1 MSTLGKILTVLV
13 ALVSVAV
20 AVLVAREFVLSKDWK
35 SAAQDWE
42 TAYNLAKDQ
51 VFEAVD
57 QRDKDRADHVAEKAR
72 MEENIN
78 ILTANL
84 DNSKKSIVGL
94 TADKENQEKRLQE
107 LTVNLT
113 GLDNSMKALLAE
125 KKNWQDERDRA
136 MKTADDY
143 TKMYA
148 EKEAQYRNAAADL
161 QNVKE
166 SLRQAREEKAALE
179 SRIVWISSN
188 YPEVKMPAQVPAVPT
203 AKIDGLISQADN
215 EAKVATVNAGADRG
229 VVKGMKF
236 FIYNYNGT
244 EMKYLA
250 TLTINMV
257 SATSAAGELSVVRG
271 TVKVN
276 DHVTNRFE

>member
-20 AVLVAREFVLSKDWK
+20 AVLVARQFILTEDWK
-35 SAAQDWE
+35 AATQTWE
-42 TAYNLAKDQ
+42 AAFNQAKDQ
-51 VFEAVD
+51 MFTAVD
-57 QRDKDRADHVAEKAR
+57 QRDKDRADWAAEKAR
-72 MEENIN
+72 LEENVN
-78 ILTANL
+78 ILTTNL
-84 DNSKKSIVGL
+84 DNSKNAVKALNI
-94 TADKENQEKRLQE
+94 DKENQEKRLQE
-107 LTVNLT
+107 LSATLT
-113 GLDNSMKALLAE
+113 GLDTSMKALLAE

-136 MKTADDY
+136 LKTADEY

-148 EKEAQYRNAAADL
+148 ELEAKYRAAAADL

-166 SLRQAREEKAALE
+166 SLRQTREEKAALE
-179 SRIVWISSN
+179 SRAAWIAAN
-188 YPEVKMPAQVPAVPT
+188 YPEVKLPAQVPAVPT
-203 AKIDGLISQADN
+203 AKIDGLITQADN
-215 EAKVATVNAGADRG
+215 EAKVATVNVGADRG

-236 FIYNYNGT
+236 FIFNAS

-250 TLTINMV
+250 TLTVNMV
-257 SATSAAGELSVVRG
+257 SATSAAGELSVIRG

>member
-1 MSTLGKILTVLV
+1 
-13 ALVSVAV
+13 
-20 AVLVAREFVLSKDWK
+20 VAREFVLSKDWK

-42 TAYNLAKDQ
+42 AVYNQAKEQ
-51 VFEAVD
+51 VFAAVD
-57 QRDKDRADHVAEKAR
+57 QRDKDHTDFVAEKAR

-78 ILTANL
+78 VLTANL
-84 DNSKKSIVGL
+84 DNGKKAILGL
-94 TADKENQEKRLQE
+94 TADKENQEQRLKE

-125 KKNWQDERDRA
+125 KKGWQDERDRA

-148 EKEAQYRNAAADL
+148 EKETQYRNTAADL

-203 AKIDGLISQADN
+203 AKVDGLISQADN
-215 EAKVATVNAGADRG
+215 EAKVATVNVGADRG

-236 FIYNYNGT
+236 FVYNGT